1 MTLIHRSHQLGKD
14 KIMKA
19 AVVERPGILVVKD
32 VPEPEVG
39 ENDILV
45 KVRTASICNATDN
58 HILDGT
64 FEGYHDFYPQ
74 ILGHE
79 VHGEVVACGSE
90 VEGVEV
96 GERLVTYTPHGAFCE
111 YTTLDASLFARM
123 PEELSDEESPLCEM
137 FHGSLL
143 GTVYPAGLK
152 DGEKVVV
159 IGQGPMGLVTS
170 QCVKAMAD
178 VTLGA
183 VDLIDFRLAKAREV
197 GADFIYNPSQHT
209 SSEVAEQI
217 ERDMG
222 PVDLVILCTAVDH
235 SKAQDL
241 FDFAVQILRRG
252 GRLTGLNVEVKGL
265 SHRVSVLPL
274 FHKNILLR
282 RSLFDV
288 YPEEPEDRAAKLREV
303 FQMGVNWVREGKVD
317 MKALITHVIPLED
330 VGHGLWLCREKL
342 DETIKVVVDVAG

>member
-1 MTLIHRSHQLGKD
+1 
-14 KIMKA
+14 MKA
-19 AVVERPGILVVKD
+19 AVVERPGVLAVKD

-39 ENDILV
+39 ENDVLV

-58 HILDGT
+58 HILYGT

-79 VHGEVVACGSE
+79 VHGEVVAYGSK
-90 VEGVEV
+90 VEGVVEV

-111 YTTLDASLFARM
+111 YTTLDASLFARI

-137 FHGSLL
+137 YHGSLL

-159 IGQGPMGLVTS
+159 IGQGPMGLATS
-170 QCVKAMAD
+170 QCVQTMAA

-183 VDLIDFRLAKAREV
+183 VDLVDFRLAKAEEI
-197 GADFIYNPSQHT
+197 GADFVYNRSLYT
-209 SSEVAEQI
+209 SAEIAEQI
-217 ERDMG
+217 DRDMG
-222 PVDLVILCTAVDH
+222 PVDLVILCTAVDQ

-265 SHRVSVLPL
+265 THYVNVLSL

-288 YPEEPEDRAAKLREV
+288 YPQDPEARTAKLCEV
-303 FQMGVNWVREGKVD
+303 FQMGVNWVRDGKVN

-330 VGHGLWLCREKL
+330 IRHGLWLCRERP
-342 DETIKVVVDVAG
+342 DETIKVVVNVAS

>member
-1 MTLIHRSHQLGKD
+1 
-14 KIMKA
+14 MKA
-19 AVVERPGILVVKD
+19 AVVERPGVLVVDD
-32 VPEPEVG
+32 VSQPEVG

-64 FEGYHDFYPQ
+64 FEGAHDRYPQ

-79 VHGEVVACGSE
+79 VHGEVVDYGSK

-111 YTTLDASLFARM
+111 YTTLDASLFARI
-123 PEELSDEESPLCEM
+123 PTELSDEEAPLCEM
-137 FHGSLL
+137 YHGSLL

-183 VDLIDFRLAKAREV
+183 VDVVDLRLAKAKEI
-197 GADFIYNPSQHT
+197 GADWVYNRSRCT
-209 SSEVAEQI
+209 SAEIAEQI
-217 ERDMG
+217 SRDMG
-222 PVDLVILCTAVDH
+222 PVDLVILCTAVDQ
-235 SKAQDL
+235 SKVQDL
-241 FDFAVQILRRG
+241 FDFGVQVLRRG

-265 SHRVSVLPL
+265 PHRVSVYSL

-288 YPEEPEDRAAKLREV
+288 YPEDPQARLAKLCEV
-303 FQMGVNWVREGKVD
+303 FQMGVNWVRDGQVN
-317 MKALITHVIPLED
+317 MKTLITHVLPLDE
-330 VGHGLWLCREKL
+330 VEKALWLCRERPG
-342 DETIKVVVDVAG
+342 ETIKVVIDVAGSA

>member
-1 MTLIHRSHQLGKD
+1 M
-14 KIMKA
+14 
-19 AVVERPGILVVKD
+19 VKD
-32 VPEPEVG
+32 VPEPEMG

-58 HILDGT
+58 HIVDGT
-64 FEGYHDFYPQ
+64 FQGGHDRYPQ

-79 VHGEVVACGSE
+79 VHGEVVDCGSR
-90 VEGVEV
+90 VEGVEA

-111 YTTLDASLFARM
+111 YTILDASLFARI
-123 PEELSDEESPLCEM
+123 PDEVSDEEAPLCEM

-143 GTVYPAGLK
+143 GTVYPAGLR
-152 DGEKVVV
+152 DGETVMVV
-159 IGQGPMGLVTS
+159 GQGPMGLVTT

-183 VDLIDFRLAKAREV
+183 MDLVGFRLEKAKEV
-197 GADFIYNPSQHT
+197 GADWVYNLSQYAHGGVV
-209 SSEVAEQI
+209 ERI

-222 PVDLVILCTAVDH
+222 PVDLVILCTAVDQ
-235 SKAQDL
+235 SKGQDL
-241 FDFAVQILRRG
+241 FDLAVQILRQG

-265 SHRVSVLPL
+265 THTVNVLPL

-288 YPEEPEDRAAKLREV
+288 YPEHPQARLAKLCEV
-303 FQMGVNWVREGKVD
+303 FQMGVNWVRDGQVN
-317 MKALITHVIPLED
+317 MKALITHVIPLE
-330 VGHGLWLCREKL
+330 GISRGLWLCRERP

>member
-1 MTLIHRSHQLGKD
+1 
-14 KIMKA
+14 MKA
-19 AVVERPGILVVKD
+19 AVVERPGIVVVKD
-32 VPEPEVG
+32 VPESEVG

-58 HILDGT
+58 HIVDGT
-64 FEGYHDFYPQ
+64 FEGGHDRYPQ

-79 VHGEVVACGSE
+79 VHGEVADYGSK

-111 YTTLDASLFARM
+111 YTILNASLFARS
-123 PEELSDEESPLCEM
+123 PDELSDEEAPLCEM
-137 FHGSLL
+137 VHGSLL

-152 DGEKVVV
+152 DGERVVV
-159 IGQGPMGLVTS
+159 VGQGPMGLVTT

-183 VDLIDFRLAKAREV
+183 VDLVDFRLEKASEV
-197 GADFIYNPSQHT
+197 GADFVYNSSGHT
-209 SSEVAEQI
+209 HAKVAEQI
-217 ERDMG
+217 GRDMG
-222 PVDLVILCTAVDH
+222 PVDLVILCTAVDQ

-241 FDFAVQILRRG
+241 FDFGVQVLRRG

-265 SHRVSVLPL
+265 PHRVSVHSL

-288 YPEEPEDRAAKLREV
+288 YPEDPQARLAKLCEV
-303 FQMGVNWVREGKVD
+303 FQMGVNWVRDSKVN
-317 MKALITHVIPLED
+317 MKALITHVLPLDEIEK
-330 VGHGLWLCREKL
+330 GLWLCRERPG
-342 DETIKVVVDVAG
+342 ETIKVIIDVAGSA

>member
-1 MTLIHRSHQLGKD
+1 
-14 KIMKA
+14 MKA

-39 ENDILV
+39 ENDILIR
-45 KVRTASICNATDN
+45 VRTASICNATDN
-58 HILDGT
+58 HIVDGT
-64 FEGYHDFYPQ
+64 FEGAHDRYPQ

-79 VHGEVVACGSE
+79 VHGEVVAYGSK
-90 VEGVEV
+90 VEGMEA

-111 YTTLDASLFARM
+111 YTILNSPLFARI
-123 PEELSDEESPLCEM
+123 PDELSDEEAPLCEM

-159 IGQGPMGLVTS
+159 VGQGPMGLVTT

-183 VDLIDFRLAKAREV
+183 VDLVDFRLEKAKEV
-197 GADFIYNPSQHT
+197 GANWVYNPSGYT
-209 SSEVAEQI
+209 STEVAKQI
-217 ERDMG
+217 GRDMG
-222 PVDLVILCTAVDH
+222 PVDLVILCTAVDQ
-235 SKAQDL
+235 SRAQDL
-241 FDFAVQILRRG
+241 FDFAVQILKRG

-265 SHRVSVLPL
+265 THYVNVLSL

-282 RSLFDV
+282 RSLFDL
-288 YPEEPEDRAAKLREV
+288 YPEEPGARLAKLCEV
-303 FQMGVNWVREGKVD
+303 FQMGVNWVRNGKVN
-317 MKALITHVIPLED
+317 MQALITHVIPLEE
-330 VGHGLWLCREKL
+330 VGCGLWLCRESP
-342 DETIKVVVDVAG
+342 DETIKVVVDVAS

>member
-1 MTLIHRSHQLGKD
+1 
-14 KIMKA
+14 MKA

-58 HILDGT
+58 HIFDGT
-64 FEGYHDFYPQ
+64 FVGYHDRYPQ

-79 VHGEVVACGSE
+79 VHGEVVAYGSK

-111 YTTLDASLFARM
+111 YSTLDASLFARI

-137 FHGSLL
+137 YHGSLL

-159 IGQGPMGLVTS
+159 VGQGPMGLVTS
-170 QCVKAMAD
+170 QCVKAMAH

-183 VDLIDFRLAKAREV
+183 VDLVDFRLAKAKEI
-197 GADFIYNPSQHT
+197 GADFIYDRSQYT
-209 SSEVAEQI
+209 SAQVAAHI
-217 ERDMG
+217 DRDMG
-222 PVDLVILCTAVDH
+222 PIDLVILCTAVDQ

-241 FDFAVQILRRG
+241 FDFAVQILKRG

-265 SHRVSVLPL
+265 THYVDVLRL

-288 YPEEPEDRAAKLREV
+288 YPEDREARTAKLCEV
-303 FQMGVNWVREGKVD
+303 FQMGVHWVRDGKVN
-317 MKALITHVIPLED
+317 MKTLITHVLPLED
-330 VGHGLWLCREKL
+330 IRHGLWLCRESL
-342 DETIKVVVDVAG
+342 HETIKVVVNVAS